1 MVHPLVVSGHLDS
14 SPLASVGQLGD
25 AVRQIVT
32 YDERMAGAAAALG
45 WSVAS
50 PS

>member
-1 MVHPLVVSGHLDS
+1 MG
-14 SPLASVGQLGD
+14 A
-25 AVRQIVT
+25 AVTQIVT
-32 YDERMAGAAAALG
+32 YDERMAGAAQALG

>member
-1 MVHPLVVSGHLDS
+1 LGP
-14 SPLASVGQLGD
+14 SVK
-25 AVRQIVT
+25 QIVT
-32 YDERMAGAAAALG
+32 YDERMAEAAQALG